1 MALPSNIADALTGS
15 TAVAARPNAPFMLV
29 HHEARRGSWEVAD
42 MDGKPVWLPVLLES
56 RMVPGANG
64 FATVDRGGR
73 PEKMWEGAVVNFE
86 RGGSV
91 VLKPNVEYCG
101 VKYLT
106 AQPATDPRNGAT
118 GQHWHLWCETV
129 KVPRHAEGK
138 VRVIRDAATYNAWRV
153 RLVLDGVI
161 AQPEPD
167 VTDWVRESAQR
178 DLDAALAL
186 RVPAEIRDPAVAAA
200 KAALARIEAAKLP
213 AADKPKRGAA

>member
-1 MALPSNIADALTGS
+1 MALPSSIADALTGAS
-15 TAVAARPNAPFMLV
+15 AVAAKPNSPFMLV

-42 MDGKPVWLPVLLES
+42 VDGKPVWLPVLLES

-73 PEKMWEGAVVNFE
+73 PEKMWEGAVVNFQ
-86 RGGSV
+86 RGGSI
-91 VLKPNVEYCG
+91 VLKPDAEICG
-101 VKYLT
+101 VRYLKS
-106 AQPATDPRNGAT
+106 QPATDPRNGAS

-138 VRVIRDAATYNAWRV
+138 VRVIRDLAVYNAWRAK
-153 RLVLDGVI
+153 LVLDNVI
-161 AQPEPD
+161 PHPEED

-186 RVPAEIRDPAVAAA
+186 RAPAEIRDPAVAAA

-213 AADKPKRGAA
+213 TASKPKRGEG

>member
-1 MALPSNIADALTGS
+1 MALPSDITAALTGS
-15 TAVAARPNAPFMLV
+15 AAVAAKPNAPFLLV

-42 MDGKPVWLPVLLES
+42 VDGKPVWLPVLLES

-73 PEKMWEGAVVNFE
+73 PEKMWEGAVVNFQ
-86 RGGSV
+86 RGGSI
-91 VLKPNVEYCG
+91 VLKPDAEHAG

-106 AQPATDPRNGAT
+106 SQPAKDPRNGAS
-118 GQHWHLWCETV
+118 GNHWHLWCETV

-138 VRVIRDAATYNAWRV
+138 VRVIRDHAAYNAWRAK
-153 RLVLDGVI
+153 LVLDGI
-161 AQPEPD
+161 IPHPEEE

-186 RVPAEIRDPAVAAA
+186 RAPAEIRDPAVNEA
-200 KAALARIEAAKLP
+200 KAALTRIAAAKLP
-213 AADKPKRGAA
+213 TADKPKRGGA